1 MKLNELQAF
10 QGTER
15 STMRQWLLSQGMEQ
29 SGIEMLFRLFNKKNN
44 KQGASSQELQSLD
57 TVEQLLHNLASQGIN
72 ALKRT
77 DQIAKQGQKKRD
89 QKSDNKVTSIKKSSG
104 SLDGIDMPLAAS
116 KDYDADP
123 INEAECGCCGNDPCD
138 CPKDCK
144 GCRGKVDESL
154 GYAMPGQ
161 DEDKETVT
169 YSKTK
174 KQGDSSVTVSANAD
188 SMDELHDIL
197 RLAGITLPKSDN
209 ADEPEHDEPEHDHEE
224 PEAEVCDDCG
234 EAECGC
240 DAEEPEAIVVKG
252 LPQDDKPNYST
263 DKEVLINYLKDKLSK
278 SV

>member
-1 MKLNELQAF
+1 MKLDELQTF
-10 QGTER
+10 QGGER
-15 STMRQWLLSQGMEQ
+15 SALRQWLNASGMNPSQ
-29 SGIEMLFRLFNKKNN
+29 IEMLFRLFNKKNQG
-44 KQGASSQELQSLD
+44 QGASAQELQTLD
-57 TVEQLLHNLASQGIN
+57 TIEELLHNLASQGISG
-72 ALKRT
+72 LKRT
-77 DQIAKQGQKKRD
+77 DQIAKQGQSKRD
-89 QKSDNKVTSIKKSSG
+89 KKEKPITKSSN
-104 SLDGIDMPLAAS
+104 SLDGVDMPLAAS

-138 CPKDCK
+138 CPKDCD

-174 KQGDSSVTVSANAD
+174 KQGDASVTVSANAD

>member
-1 MKLNELQAF
+1 M
-10 QGTER
+10 
-15 STMRQWLLSQGMEQ
+15 
-29 SGIEMLFRLFNKKNN
+29 
-44 KQGASSQELQSLD
+44 D
-57 TVEQLLHNLASQGIN
+57 V
-72 ALKRT
+72 
-77 DQIAKQGQKKRD
+77 
-89 QKSDNKVTSIKKSSG
+89 
-104 SLDGIDMPLAAS
+104 PLAAS

-123 INEAECGCCGNDPCD
+123 IE
-138 CPKDCK
+138 
-144 GCRGKVDESL
+144 ESL

-161 DEDKETVT
+161 DEEKETVT

-197 RLAGITLPKSDN
+197 RLAGIDFEKSGKVDDTPDHN
-209 ADEPEHDEPEHDHEE
+209 DHDDH
-224 PEAEVCDDCG
+224 EAEVCDDCG
-234 EAECGC
+234 KAECGC

>member
-1 MKLNELQAF
+1 MKLDELQAF
-10 QGTER
+10 QGGER
-15 STMRQWLLSQGMEQ
+15 SALRQWLNASGMNPSQ
-29 SGIEMLFRLFNKKNN
+29 IEMLFRLFNKKNQG
-44 KQGASSQELQSLD
+44 QGASAQELQTLD
-57 TVEQLLHNLASQGIN
+57 TIEELLHNLASQGISG
-72 ALKRT
+72 LKRT
-77 DQIAKQGQKKRD
+77 DQIAKQGQSKRD
-89 QKSDNKVTSIKKSSG
+89 KKEKPMPKSSN
-104 SLDGIDMPLAAS
+104 SLDGVDMPLAAS
-116 KDYDADP
+116 KDY
-123 INEAECGCCGNDPCD
+123 
-138 CPKDCK
+138 
-144 GCRGKVDESL
+144 KVDESL

-174 KQGDSSVTVSANAD
+174 KQGDASVTVSANAD

-197 RLAGITLPKSDN
+197 RLAGITLPKSDEPKH
-209 ADEPEHDEPEHDHEE
+209 DEPEHDEPEHDHEE